1 MRRCKSNNEPSIY
14 VQHYAQSPT
23 KYLVQWFG
31 VSIDYGRVSRPWE
44 HSHLLHPLT
53 ALWTSWSCLDE
64 RCWVYLLAMVIV
76 QNMYTTCYLQ
86 VLYIYGATWLQSLQ
100 STRTYLIWLVH
111 LLMYVLT
118 PASNLVDLAL
128 SQATGIDV
136 LVLVTAQSCFHVA
149 HELQHHISWLW
160 WRLLNSNMLELDF
173 CCGWT

>member
-1 MRRCKSNNEPSIY
+1 
-14 VQHYAQSPT
+14 
-23 KYLVQWFG
+23 
-31 VSIDYGRVSRPWE
+31 
-44 HSHLLHPLT
+44 
-53 ALWTSWSCLDE
+53 
-64 RCWVYLLAMVIV
+64 MVIV

-136 LVLVTAQSCFHVA
+136 LVLVTAQSCFYVA

-160 WRLLNSNMLELDF
+160 WSYLTPTCWS
-173 CCGWT
+173 